1 MMGRI
6 LLSLR
11 AANSGSEGGLTVL
24 ATGSLRLPA
33 LGFFDLP
40 MMYVYAVMN
49 EIAEKLNCKAK
60 DL

>member
-24 ATGSLRLPA
+24 ATGSLRWPA

-40 MMYVYAVMN
+40 MMNVYAVMD
-49 EIAEKLNCKAK
+49 EIYEKLDCKVNE
-60 DL
+60 L

>member
-24 ATGSLRLPA
+24 ATGSLRWPA
-33 LGFFDLP
+33 LDFFDLP
-40 MMYVYAVMN
+40 MMYVYAVVN
-49 EIAEKLNCKAK
+49 EIDEKLNC
-60 DL
+60 DVNEL